1 MKITV
6 LGTNG
11 LLSDCI
17 GRYCNKHNH
26 QLFMY
31 GLDVPIGHTYDIF
44 NQANLIND
52 DLNYDEII
60 QSDMIVYAAGAGIQS
75 NLKESAGLIY
85 TLNVTVPVK
94 ICNEL
99 KLNGYKGDFIS
110 FGSYFEIGENSEN
123 HCFTETELLQSQRKV
138 VNDYSVSKRIFSQ
151 FIASVKMPFRTL
163 HFILPTI
170 YGENEAPHRLIPYTI
185 NALKSN
191 AEIAFTSG
199 EQIRQYIYIDE
210 LVEIVFNANSNTI
223 PSGLY
228 NIEGAETLTVKKLV
242 STLFAA
248 FNKPLPKSVFGKT
261 QRTDTGMK
269 NLQMNGQKLE
279 QLIGYKPTI
288 KIIDVYDR
296 Y

>member
-52 DLNYDEII
+52 NLNYDEII
-60 QSDMIVYAAGAGIQS
+60 QSDMIVYAVGAGIQS

-99 KLNGYKGDFIS
+99 KLNGYRGAFIS
-110 FGSYFEIGENSEN
+110 FGSYFEIGENSKN

-138 VNDYSVSKRIFSQ
+138 VNDYSVSKRMFSQ

-185 NALKSN
+185 NALKSD

-210 LVEIVFNANSNTI
+210 LVEIVFNANSKTI

-228 NIEGAETLTVKKLV
+228 NIEGAESLTVKKLV
-242 STLFAA
+242 SNLFAA

-269 NLQMNGQKLE
+269 NLQINGQKLE

-288 KIIDVYDR
+288 KIIDVYER

>member
-44 NQANLIND
+44 NQVNLIND
-52 DLNYDEII
+52 NLNYDEII
-60 QSDMIVYAAGAGIQS
+60 QCDMIVYAAGAGIQS

-99 KLNGYKGDFIS
+99 KFNGYGGAFIS

-138 VNDYSVSKRIFSQ
+138 VNDYSVSKRMFSR

-185 NALKSN
+185 NALKSD

-210 LVEIVFNANSNTI
+210 LVEIVFNANSKTI

-228 NIEGAETLTVKKLV
+228 NIEGAESLTVKKLV
-242 STLFAA
+242 SNLFAA

>member
-44 NQANLIND
+44 NQVNLIND
-52 DLNYDEII
+52 NLNYDEII

-99 KLNGYKGDFIS
+99 KLKGYKGDFIS

-138 VNDYSVSKRIFSQ
+138 VNDYSVSKRMFSR
-151 FIASVKMPFRTL
+151 FISSVEMPFRTL

-185 NALKSN
+185 NALKSD

-210 LVEIVFNANSNTI
+210 LVEIVFNANSTTI

-228 NIEGAETLTVKKLV
+228 NIEGAESLTVKKLV

-279 QLIGYKPTI
+279 QLIGNKPTI

>member
-52 DLNYDEII
+52 NLNYDEII

-99 KLNGYKGDFIS
+99 KLNGYKGAFIS
-110 FGSYFEIGENSEN
+110 FGSYFEIGENSAN

-138 VNDYSVSKRIFSQ
+138 VNDYSVSKRMFSR
-151 FIASVKMPFRTL
+151 FISSVKMPF
-163 HFILPTI
+163 
-170 YGENEAPHRLIPYTI
+170 
-185 NALKSN
+185 
-191 AEIAFTSG
+191 
-199 EQIRQYIYIDE
+199 
-210 LVEIVFNANSNTI
+210 
-223 PSGLY
+223 
-228 NIEGAETLTVKKLV
+228 
-242 STLFAA
+242 
-248 FNKPLPKSVFGKT
+248 
-261 QRTDTGMK
+261 
-269 NLQMNGQKLE
+269 
-279 QLIGYKPTI
+279 
-288 KIIDVYDR
+288 
-296 Y
+296 